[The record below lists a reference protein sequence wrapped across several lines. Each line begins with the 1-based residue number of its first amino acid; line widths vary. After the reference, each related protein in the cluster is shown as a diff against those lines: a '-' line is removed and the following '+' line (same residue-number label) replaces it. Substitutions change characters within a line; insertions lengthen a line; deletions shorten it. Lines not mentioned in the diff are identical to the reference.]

1 MAPSLQA
8 VDRHSYQVY
17 CLKKMGWARC
27 AQLTIICN
35 VLAEASSVLVAGTR
49 PCTHGL
55 HSLQESKFK
64 RGSYSHTFG
73 DVLCS
78 ATSGSYTSAV
88 AVLWQVFLSVP
99 CKTNTSR
106 FLSEESLRTQQQI
119 RGCGWLS
126 EHHQNKSTV
135 QCKSCCTWLV
145 SEHKINYAV
154 QITLYLVRI
163 GAQGVCTK
171 SRLVAHKAH
180 RAEIHS
186 SV

>member
-1 MAPSLQA
+1 MALLLQA
-8 VDRHSYQVY
+8 VDRHSHQVY
-17 CLKKMGWARC
+17 CLIKMGWARC

-73 DVLCS
+73 NVLCS
-78 ATSGSYTSAV
+78 AASGSYTSAV

-99 CKTNTSR
+99 CKTNISR

-119 RGCGWLS
+119 RCCGKS
-126 EHHQNKSTV
+126 KSTI
-135 QCKSCCTWLV
+135 QCKSYYTWLA
-145 SEHKINYAV
+145 SEHKV
-154 QITLYLVRI
+154 FKQSHV
-163 GAQGVCTK
+163 
-171 SRLVAHKAH
+171 
-180 RAEIHS
+180 
-186 SV
+186 